1 MKQHDS
7 GRVIKVAIA
16 DDHALFRAGVKTA
29 LSVKKDVELIELE
42 KLCAIMESGRLM
54 AQKLEPETRIFL
66 YRMQTFY
73 VSACYSIE
81 TDQLTEITA
90 YIDVEESMPHF
101 RKFLISIHPAER
113 QYDTPE
119 F

>member
-1 MKQHDS
+1 M
-7 GRVIKVAIA
+7 
-16 DDHALFRAGVKTA
+16 T
-29 LSVKKDVELIELE
+29 IEQFSQLNEME

-54 AQKLEPETRIFL
+54 AQKLEPDTRIFL
-66 YRMQTFY
+66 YRLQTFY
-73 VSACYSIE
+73 VSAGYCMS

-90 YIDVEESMPHF
+90 FVDVEESIPHF

-119 F
+119 I